1 MNETAAKIV
10 SEVTEMRE
18 ESVKYFLCDDGSYI
32 AATYAAPVHYNENGV
47 WKEIDNTLT
56 PSSKSG
62 ETVYSTKGGLNIT
75 VPSELGSGKRFTAT
89 NGGYTISFG
98 VKSIDNSLSAQAKV
112 VETDALPS
120 VVKMNS
126 TAEISDEK
134 VTALSMAQNAET
146 LTEKQKVEKF
156 NNEQMTVDKQS
167 GAVVY
172 KGFDQQ
178 SDLEYIVTSN
188 SLKENIVVYKPQDE
202 YVYSFDLDS
211 DGLIPV
217 EQANGSI
224 ILVESEA
231 SQEAVFTLDAPY
243 MYDANGAESY
253 DIELSIKENGD
264 EYVVTVEVDST
275 WLNNSER
282 EFPVVIDP
290 TWSAPNSKIQ
300 DIYVINGTFANSPR
314 SNSEIRAGRNLT
326 NIVRSYIKLT
336 LPSNLPIGYSLYNST
351 LVLRKQNYFKVSEDI
366 EVRAYDCK
374 DAAAWSTSSISWNN
388 QPFNNSNNGY
398 LNSNPELLSSVA
410 ASSGLSSYTFNIT
423 GAVQRWI
430 NGGNNNGIMLASSN
444 ESTKTQVDFYSTRAS
459 SSGSRPSFVMYYYD
473 PYVSEK
479 KWTPKCQL
487 SDSKTVHVRCSLPWT
502 VEISPD
508 SPWLSVTDLK
518 DKTFKLRA
526 AENTMASARSG
537 TATVKTSLNGVE
549 SVIGTIAVTQFGAEP
564 NIILS
569 TEQVDLKHTNQSK
582 TITVTSNSSWTVS
595 KDSDWI
601 DIENGEGT
609 GNASFEIN
617 TTENN
622 TSNTRIG
629 TITVQAGTVSKTI
642 TVTQFDGVSELF
654 NPINS
659 NDTSETRAST
669 EYNHPLAQ
677 WAMKLAYSAYMPLKG
692 RISDIAPGM
701 FMESGINPAQDEL
714 AACGFESNI
723 YNNGENDTVCHVIG
737 HRNISYDLS
746 NNIDGGNDDATLG
759 VYKNVSGSGFE
770 GCFISND
777 QSGLRSDDAMDSTG
791 MYCGGYSGA
800 FWNTLSLEGAN
811 NTDGGNNNGTLGI
824 LEGTG
829 KCEPTGV
836 FSGNDSSGLR
846 TDVSMDSI
854 GMSCVGSSEAFW
866 NTLSLEG
873 ANNTDCV
880 FKTNTNGGNNGYFG
894 VSKGTIARKSV
905 GAFVRNDSSCL
916 RTDDF
921 VDDIYID
928 SRQNS
933 GTFQN
938 TLNSDGENNADCM
951 RTLVVVDI
959 RGTSTNKDWITDV
972 GTQFTSVGINFET
985 GMNMVLNSLYHGT
998 GDTENCT
1005 ECNGDGCEFCEGYIP
1020 HNNISNPI
1028 FLVTGHSLGAAV
1040 ANLVASHLNSCTDTA
1055 HCSGTRTVQDVYAYT
1070 FATPKT
1076 VKNSTGNNDQN
1087 IFNILNNN
1095 DVVPLVPTNIMAL
1108 NWADNG
1114 WTRHGRD
1121 FHLSMPMYV
1130 QLPLLKSLDT
1140 AALGLGGHAMS
1151 TYSHW
1156 LETLPG
1162 KLNKN
1167 AEAITAADLDA
1178 ISDAREAAGLLPR
1191 LLRVKCPVDVTLK
1204 DSEGN
1209 IIAYESARENAVY
1222 PNITESEVV
1231 SWISN
1236 NNEKVFF
1243 LPFGC
1248 EDVTAEIEAYDYG
1261 TMNVALETIG
1271 AGDQLDSMTYS
1282 NVSLYPGKDFEIQI
1296 DENSVPSESQL
1307 MAVAEDGTQTEPSK
1321 NPYLKSAVPD
1331 TPYAGNNYITVV
1343 TDRSVTK
1350 VQFVHHDSRDTMTY
1364 TRDNVD
1370 VTLVDDGEVLTW
1382 RIHRN
1387 FPATVYDVGV
1397 KVGSYNWYYTER
1409 VFELKTS

>member
-1 MNETAAKIV
+1 MKRKKVFKRITAAALSLLFVFSIIPASALDSLSVEETTAKIV

-62 ETVYSTKGGLNIT
+62 ETVYSTKGGLNVT
-75 VPSELGSGKRFTAT
+75 VPSDLGSGKRFTAT

-126 TAEISDEK
+126 TADISDEK
-134 VTALSMAQNAET
+134 VTASSMAQKVET

-172 KGFDQQ
+172 KGFNQQ

-188 SLKENIVVYKPQDE
+188 SLKENIVVYKPQAE

-224 ILVESEA
+224 ILVESED

-264 EYVVTVEVDST
+264 EYVVTVEADST

-300 DIYVINGTFANSPR
+300 DVYVINGTFANSPR
-314 SNSEIRAGRNLT
+314 SNTEIRAGRNLT

-336 LPSNLPIGYSLYNST
+336 LPTNLPIGYSLYNST
-351 LVLRKQNYFKVSEDI
+351 LVLKKQNYFKVSKDI
-366 EVRAYDCK
+366 DIRAYDCK
-374 DAAAWSTSSISWNN
+374 DAASWSTSSISWNN
-388 QPFNNSNNGY
+388 QPFDNSNNGY
-398 LNSNPELLSSVA
+398 LNSDPELLSSVA
-410 ASSGLSSYTFNIT
+410 AKSDSEDYIFNIT
-423 GAVQRWI
+423 KAVSRWEK
-430 NGGNNNGIMLASSN
+430 GETNNGIMLASSD
-444 ESTKTQVDFYSTRAS
+444 ESAKTQVDFYSTRATAAET
-459 SSGSRPSFVMYYYD
+459 RPNFVMYYHD
-473 PYVSEK
+473 PYVSLK
-479 KWTPKCQL
+479 KWTPTCK
-487 SDSKTVHVRCSLPWT
+487 SSVSSTVHVLCRLPWT

-508 SPWLSVTDLK
+508 SPWLTVTDLK
-518 DKTFKLRA
+518 ASSFKLKA
-526 AENTMASARSG
+526 TENTLASERSG
-537 TATVKTSLNGVE
+537 TVTVKTSLGDVT
-549 SVIGTIAVTQFGAEP
+549 SVIGTITVTQFGAEP
-564 NIILS
+564 NIILD
-569 TEQVDLKHTNQSK
+569 TEHMDVKHTNQTK
-582 TITVTSNSSWTVS
+582 TISVVSNSSWTAS
-595 KDSDWI
+595 SNSDWI
-601 DIENGEGT
+601 EIENGNGIGNSTFSMTVQGNTKQENGT
-609 GNASFEIN
+609 ND
-617 TTENN
+617 
-622 TSNTRIG
+622 TRTG
-629 TITVQAGTVSKTI
+629 TVTVQAGTVSKTI
-642 TVTQFDGVSELF
+642 TVRQFDEASEYF

-659 NDTSETRAST
+659 EGIGVTRPST

-677 WAMKLAYSAYMPLKG
+677 WAMKLAYAAYKPLKG
-692 RISDIAPGM
+692 QFSDIAPGK
-701 FMESGINPAQDEL
+701 FMEPDIRSAQEEL
-714 AACGFESNI
+714 DDYGFESSI
-723 YNNGENDTVCHVIG
+723 YNDGDNDTVCHVIG
-737 HRNISYDLS
+737 HKQIYANI
-746 NNIDGGNDDATLG
+746 NNSTNGGND
-759 VYKNVSGSGFE
+759 
-770 GCFISND
+770 
-777 QSGLRSDDAMDSTG
+777 
-791 MYCGGYSGA
+791 
-800 FWNTLSLEGAN
+800 
-811 NTDGGNNNGTLGI
+811 NGTLGI
-824 LEGTG
+824 FEGTA
-829 KCEPTGV
+829 KCRFTGV
-836 FSGNDSSGLR
+836 IYGSNQSGLR
-846 TDVSMDSI
+846 TDVSMDST

-866 NTLSLEG
+866 NTLNSNG
-873 ANNTDCV
+873 ANNT
-880 FKTNTNGGNNGYFG
+880 
-894 VSKGTIARKSV
+894 
-905 GAFVRNDSSCL
+905 
-916 RTDDF
+916 
-921 VDDIYID
+921 
-928 SRQNS
+928 
-933 GTFQN
+933 
-938 TLNSDGENNADCM
+938 DCM

-959 RGTSTNKDWITDV
+959 RGSSTNKDWITDF
-972 GTQFTSVGINFET
+972 GTQLDPNWGSFGA
-985 GMNMVLNSLYHGT
+985 GMEMVLKSLYHGT

-1005 ECNGDGCEFCEGYIP
+1005 KCNGKSDGCEYCKGYIP
-1020 HNNISNPI
+1020 FNNISNPI

-1040 ANLVASHLNSCTDTA
+1040 ANLLAEHLNSCDNTN
-1055 HCSGTRTVQDVYAYT
+1055 HCPGSRTEKDIYSYT

-1076 VKNSTGNNDQN
+1076 VKNKQGSDSQN

-1095 DVVPLVPTNIMAL
+1095 DIVPLVPTNILAL

-1121 FHLSMPMYV
+1121 FRITMPMNV
-1130 QLPLLKSLDT
+1130 DLWWLKPFDT
-1140 AALGLGGHAMS
+1140 ALLGFGGHAMS
-1151 TYSHW
+1151 TYSRW
-1156 LETLPG
+1156 LESFPG
-1162 KLNKN
+1162 MLNKK
-1167 AEAITAADLDA
+1167 AEDITTADLESLTDN
-1178 ISDAREAAGLLPR
+1178 REAVGLLPR
-1191 LLRVKCPVDVTLK
+1191 LFKVKCPVDVTLK
-1204 DSEGN
+1204 DSAGN
-1209 IIAYESARENAVY
+1209 IVAYESARENAVY
-1222 PNITESEVV
+1222 PELAESGIA
-1231 SWISN
+1231 SWISKD
-1236 NNEKVFF
+1236 NEKVFF

-1271 AGDQLDSMTYS
+1271 AGDQLESMIYS

-1296 DENSVPSESQL
+1296 DENSVPNESRL

-1343 TDRSVTK
+1343 TDRNVTK

-1370 VTLVDDGEVLTW
+1370 VTLVDDGETLTW

-1409 VFELKTS
+1409 VFELTRA

>member
-1 MNETAAKIV
+1 MERKKVLRRITAAALSLLFVLGIIPASALDSLSVEETAAKIV

-62 ETVYSTKGGLNIT
+62 ETVYLTKGGLNVT

-89 NGGYTISFG
+89 NGGYTISFS

-126 TAEISDEK
+126 TADISDEK
-134 VTALSMAQNAET
+134 VTASSMAQKAET

-172 KGFDQQ
+172 KGFNQQ

-188 SLKENIVVYKPQDE
+188 SLKENIVVYKPQAE
-202 YVYSFDLDS
+202 YVYSFDLNS

-231 SQEAVFTLDAPY
+231 SREAVFTLDAPY

-300 DIYVINGTFANSPR
+300 DVYVINGTFANSPR
-314 SNSEIRAGRNLT
+314 SNTEIRAGRNLT

-336 LPSNLPIGYSLYNST
+336 LPTNLPIGYSLYNST
-351 LVLRKQNYFKVSEDI
+351 LVLKKQNYFKVSKDI
-366 EVRAYDCK
+366 DIRAYDCK
-374 DAAAWSTSSISWNN
+374 DAASWSTSSISWNN
-388 QPFNNSNNGY
+388 QPFDNSNNGY
-398 LNSNPELLSSVA
+398 LNSDPELLSSVA
-410 ASSGLSSYTFNIT
+410 AKSDSEDYIFNIT
-423 GAVQRWI
+423 KAVSRWEK
-430 NGGNNNGIMLASSN
+430 GEANNGIMLASSD
-444 ESTKTQVDFYSTRAS
+444 ESAKTQVDFYSTRATAAET
-459 SSGSRPSFVMYYYD
+459 RPNFVMYYHD
-473 PYVSEK
+473 PYVSLK
-479 KWTPKCQL
+479 KWTPTCK
-487 SDSKTVHVRCSLPWT
+487 SSVSSTVHVLCRLPWT

-508 SPWLSVTDLK
+508 SPWLTVTDLK
-518 DKTFKLRA
+518 AKSFKLKA
-526 AENTMASARSG
+526 DENTLASERSG
-537 TATVKTSLNGVE
+537 TVTVKTSLGDVT
-549 SVIGTIAVTQFGAEP
+549 SVIGTITVTQFGAEP
-564 NIILS
+564 NIILD
-569 TEQVDLKHTNQSK
+569 TEHMDVKHTNQTK
-582 TITVTSNSSWTVS
+582 TISVVSNSSWTAS
-595 KDSDWI
+595 SNSDWI
-601 DIENGEGT
+601 EIENGNGIGNSTFSMTVQGNTKQENGT
-609 GNASFEIN
+609 ND
-617 TTENN
+617 
-622 TSNTRIG
+622 TRTG
-629 TITVQAGTVSKTI
+629 TVTVQAGTVSKTI
-642 TVTQFDGVSELF
+642 TVRQFDEASEYF

-659 NDTSETRAST
+659 EGIGVTRPST

-677 WAMKLAYSAYMPLKG
+677 WAMKLAYAAYKPLKG
-692 RISDIAPGM
+692 QFSDIAPGK
-701 FMESGINPAQDEL
+701 FMEPDIRSAQEEL
-714 AACGFESNI
+714 DDYGFESSI
-723 YNNGENDTVCHVIG
+723 YNDGDNDTVCHVIG
-737 HRNISYDLS
+737 HKQIYANI
-746 NNIDGGNDDATLG
+746 NNSTNGGND
-759 VYKNVSGSGFE
+759 
-770 GCFISND
+770 
-777 QSGLRSDDAMDSTG
+777 
-791 MYCGGYSGA
+791 
-800 FWNTLSLEGAN
+800 
-811 NTDGGNNNGTLGI
+811 NGTLGI
-824 LEGTG
+824 FEGTA
-829 KCEPTGV
+829 KCRSTGV
-836 FSGNDSSGLR
+836 IYGTNQSGLR
-846 TDVSMDSI
+846 TDVSMDST

-866 NTLSLEG
+866 NTLNSNG
-873 ANNTDCV
+873 ANNT
-880 FKTNTNGGNNGYFG
+880 
-894 VSKGTIARKSV
+894 
-905 GAFVRNDSSCL
+905 
-916 RTDDF
+916 
-921 VDDIYID
+921 
-928 SRQNS
+928 
-933 GTFQN
+933 
-938 TLNSDGENNADCM
+938 DCM

-959 RGTSTNKDWITDV
+959 RGSSTNKDWITDF
-972 GTQFTSVGINFET
+972 GTQLDPNWGSFGA
-985 GMNMVLNSLYHGT
+985 GMEMVLKSLYHGT

-1005 ECNGDGCEFCEGYIP
+1005 KCNGKSDGCEYCKGYIP
-1020 HNNISNPI
+1020 FNNISNPI

-1040 ANLVASHLNSCTDTA
+1040 ANLVAEHLNSCKDTN
-1055 HCSGTRTVQDVYAYT
+1055 HCPGSRTEKDIYSYT

-1076 VKNSTGNNDQN
+1076 VKNKQGSDSQN

-1095 DVVPLVPTNIMAL
+1095 DIVPLVPTNILAL

-1121 FHLSMPMYV
+1121 FRITMPMNV
-1130 QLPLLKSLDT
+1130 DLWWLKPFDT
-1140 AALGLGGHAMS
+1140 ALLGFGGHAMS
-1151 TYSHW
+1151 TYSRW
-1156 LETLPG
+1156 LESLPG
-1162 KLNKN
+1162 MLNKK
-1167 AEAITAADLDA
+1167 AEDITTADLESLTDN
-1178 ISDAREAAGLLPR
+1178 REAVGLLPR
-1191 LLRVKCPVDVTLK
+1191 LFKVKCPVDVTLK
-1204 DSEGN
+1204 DSAGN
-1209 IIAYESARENAVY
+1209 IVAYESARENAVY
-1222 PNITESEVV
+1222 PEIAESGIA
-1231 SWISN
+1231 SWISKD
-1236 NNEKVFF
+1236 NEKVFF

-1271 AGDQLDSMTYS
+1271 AGDQLESMTYS

-1321 NPYLKSAVPD
+1321 NSYLKSAVPD

-1370 VTLVDDGEVLTW
+1370 VTLVDDGETLTW

-1409 VFELKTS
+1409 VFELTRA

>member
-1 MNETAAKIV
+1 MKRKKVFKRITAAALSLLFVFSIIPASALDSLSVEETTAKIV

-62 ETVYSTKGGLNIT
+62 ETVYSTKGGLNVT

-126 TAEISDEK
+126 TADISDEK
-134 VTALSMAQNAET
+134 VTASSMAQKVET

-172 KGFDQQ
+172 KGFNQQ

-188 SLKENIVVYKPQDE
+188 SLKENIVVYKPQAE

-264 EYVVTVEVDST
+264 EYVVTVEADST

-300 DIYVINGTFANSPR
+300 DVYVINGTFANSPR
-314 SNSEIRAGRNLT
+314 SNTEIRAGRNLT
-326 NIVRSYIKLT
+326 NTVRSYIKLT
-336 LPSNLPIGYSLYNST
+336 LPTNLPIGYSLYYST
-351 LVLRKQNYFKVSEDI
+351 LVLKKQNYFKVSKDI
-366 EVRAYDCK
+366 DIQAYDCK
-374 DAAAWSTSSISWNN
+374 DAASWSTSSISWNN
-388 QPFNNSNNGY
+388 QPFDNSNNGY
-398 LNSNPELLSSVA
+398 LSSKPELLSSVA
-410 ASSGLSSYTFNIT
+410 AKSDMDSYSFDIT
-423 GAVQRWI
+423 KAVSRWEK
-430 NGGNNNGIMLASSN
+430 GETNNGIMLASSD
-444 ESTKTQVDFYSTRAS
+444 ESTKTQVDFYSTRATATET
-459 SSGSRPSFVMYYYD
+459 RPNFVMYYHD
-473 PYVSEK
+473 PYVSLK
-479 KWTPKCQL
+479 KWTPTCK
-487 SDSKTVHVRCSLPWT
+487 SSVSSTVNILCRLPWT
-502 VEISPD
+502 VEITPD
-508 SPWLSVTDLK
+508 SPWLTVTDLK
-518 DKTFKLRA
+518 AKSFKLKA
-526 AENTMASARSG
+526 DENTLASERVG
-537 TATVKTSLNGVE
+537 TATVKTSLGEVT
-549 SVIGTIAVTQFGAEP
+549 SVIGTITVTQLGAEP
-564 NIILS
+564 SVVLD
-569 TEQVDLKHTNQSK
+569 TEPLKVDHTKQTK
-582 TITVTSNSSWTVS
+582 TVTVTSNSSWS
-595 KDSDWI
+595 ASADSDWI
-601 DIENGEGT
+601 EIENGNGI
-609 GNASFEIN
+609 GNSTFKVKVQEIPKNDDN
-617 TTENN
+617 TTN
-622 TSNTRIG
+622 SRIG
-629 TITVQAGTVSKTI
+629 TVTVQAGTISKTI
-642 TVTQFDGVSELF
+642 TVTQLDEVSEFF
-654 NPINS
+654 NPIKS
-659 NDTSETRAST
+659 DGTCETRPST
-669 EYNHPLAQ
+669 EYNHPLAL
-677 WAMKLAYSAYMPLKG
+677 WAMNLAYSAYMPLTG
-692 RISDIAPGM
+692 DFSGLAPGL
-701 FMESGINPAQDEL
+701 FMEDNIVSATDLLDQYGIKSVAFNTDK
-714 AACGFESNI
+714 
-723 YNNGENDTVCHVIG
+723 NDTVCHIIG
-737 HRNISYDLS
+737 HKQIYADINY
-746 NNIDGGNDDATLG
+746 NT
-759 VYKNVSGSGFE
+759 SGDT
-770 GCFISND
+770 N
-777 QSGLRSDDAMDSTG
+777 
-791 MYCGGYSGA
+791 
-800 FWNTLSLEGAN
+800 
-811 NTDGGNNNGTLGI
+811 GGNNNGYLGI

-829 KCEPTGV
+829 RCKPIGV
-836 FSGNDSSGLR
+836 FSGSNQSG
-846 TDVSMDSI
+846 
-854 GMSCVGSSEAFW
+854 
-866 NTLSLEG
+866 
-873 ANNTDCV
+873 
-880 FKTNTNGGNNGYFG
+880 
-894 VSKGTIARKSV
+894 
-905 GAFVRNDSSCL
+905 L

-921 VDDIYID
+921 VGTVGPNCTG
-928 SRQNS
+928 NS
-933 GTFQN
+933 EIIGN
-938 TLNSDGENNADCM
+938 TLNSNNTDCM
-951 RTLVVVDI
+951 RTLVVIDI
-959 RGTSTNKDWITDV
+959 RGSSTTNDWWTDI
-972 GTQFTSVGINFET
+972 GTQLNPKWGSFGA
-985 GMNMVLNSLYHGT
+985 GMEMVLKSLYHGT

-1005 ECNGDGCEFCEGYIP
+1005 KCNGKSDDCEYCKGYIP
-1020 HNNISNPI
+1020 FNNISNPI

-1040 ANLVASHLNSCTDTA
+1040 ANLVAEHLNSCDNTN
-1055 HCSGTRTVQDVYAYT
+1055 HCPGSRKIEDIYAYT

-1076 VKNSTGNNDQN
+1076 ENDITKYDVTKNQN

-1095 DVVPLVPTNIMAL
+1095 DIVTFVPTNFSKP
-1108 NWADNG
+1108 NWSDNG
-1114 WTRHGRD
+1114 WTRYGRD
-1121 FHLSMPMYV
+1121 FRITMPLY
-1130 QLPLLKSLDT
+1130 LNSRFLKMSGTDVFG
-1140 AALGLGGHAMS
+1140 AGGHAMS

-1156 LETLPG
+1156 LENLPG
-1162 KLNKN
+1162 MLNKK
-1167 AEAITAADLDA
+1167 AEDITAEDLKS
-1178 ISDAREAAGLLPR
+1178 ISDDRDAVGLLPR
-1191 LLRVKCPVDVTLK
+1191 LFKVKCPVDVTLK
-1204 DSEGN
+1204 DSAGN
-1209 IIAYESARENAVY
+1209 IVAYESARENAVY
-1222 PNITESEVV
+1222 PEIAESGITSYISED
-1231 SWISN
+1231 
-1236 NNEKVFF
+1236 NEKVFF

-1271 AGDQLDSMTYS
+1271 AGDQLESMTYS

-1296 DENSVPSESQL
+1296 DENSVPNESRL
-1307 MAVAEDGTQTEPSK
+1307 MVVAEDGTQTEPLK

-1370 VTLVDDGEVLTW
+1370 VTLVDDGETLTW

-1409 VFELKTS
+1409 VFELTRA

>member
-1 MNETAAKIV
+1 MKKKKVCKMITAAALSLLFVFSIIPASALDSLSVEETAAKIV

-62 ETVYSTKGGLNIT
+62 ETVYSTKGGLNVT
-75 VPSELGSGKRFTAT
+75 VPSDLGSGKRFTAT

-134 VTALSMAQNAET
+134 VTASSMAQKAET

-217 EQANGSI
+217 EQPNGSI

-264 EYVVTVEVDST
+264 EYVVTVEADST

-300 DIYVINGTFANSPR
+300 DVYVINGTFANSPR
-314 SNSEIRAGRNLT
+314 SNTEIRAGRNLT

-336 LPSNLPIGYSLYNST
+336 LPTNLPIGYSLYNST
-351 LVLRKQNYFKVSEDI
+351 LVLKKQNYFKVSKDI
-366 EVRAYDCK
+366 DIRAYDCK
-374 DAAAWSTSSISWNN
+374 DAASWSTSSISWNN
-388 QPFNNSNNGY
+388 QPFDNSNNGY
-398 LNSNPELLSSVA
+398 LNSDPELLSSVA
-410 ASSGLSSYTFNIT
+410 AKSDSEDYIFNIT
-423 GAVQRWI
+423 KAVSRWEK
-430 NGGNNNGIMLASSN
+430 GETNNGIMLASSD
-444 ESTKTQVDFYSTRAS
+444 ESAKTQVDFYSTRATATET
-459 SSGSRPSFVMYYYD
+459 RPNFVMYYHD
-473 PYVSEK
+473 PYVSLK
-479 KWTPKCQL
+479 KWTPTCK
-487 SDSKTVHVRCSLPWT
+487 SSVSSTVNILCRLPWT
-502 VEISPD
+502 VEITPD
-508 SPWLSVTDLK
+508 SPWLTVTDLK
-518 DKTFKLRA
+518 AKSFKLKA
-526 AENTMASARSG
+526 DENTLASERSG
-537 TATVKTSLNGVE
+537 TVTVKTSLGNVT
-549 SVIGTIAVTQFGAEP
+549 SVIGTITVTQLGAEP
-564 NIILS
+564 SVVLDTEHLRVNH
-569 TEQVDLKHTNQSK
+569 TEQTK
-582 TITVTSNSSWTVS
+582 TITVTSNSSWSAST
-595 KDSDWI
+595 DSDWI
-601 DIENGEGT
+601 EIENGNGI
-609 GNASFEIN
+609 GNSTFSIKTKNNAIREDEIN
-617 TTENN
+617 NSRT
-622 TSNTRIG
+622 G
-629 TITVQAGTVSKTI
+629 TVIVQAGTVSKII
-642 TVTQFDGVSELF
+642 TVTQYDEASDFF
-654 NPINS
+654 NKINS
-659 NDTSETRAST
+659 DGINETRPST
-669 EYNHPLAQ
+669 EYYHPLAQ
-677 WAMKLAYSAYMPLKG
+677 WAMKLAYAAYKPLKG
-692 RISDIAPGM
+692 QFSDIAPGK
-701 FMESGINPAQDEL
+701 FMEPGIREAQDEL
-714 AACGFESNI
+714 DNYGFKSSI
-723 YNNGENDTVCHVIG
+723 YNDGDNDTVCHVIG
-737 HRNISYDLS
+737 HKQIYANI
-746 NNIDGGNDDATLG
+746 NNSTNGGND
-759 VYKNVSGSGFE
+759 
-770 GCFISND
+770 
-777 QSGLRSDDAMDSTG
+777 
-791 MYCGGYSGA
+791 
-800 FWNTLSLEGAN
+800 
-811 NTDGGNNNGTLGI
+811 NGTLGI
-824 LEGTG
+824 FEGTA
-829 KCEPTGV
+829 KCRSTGV
-836 FSGNDSSGLR
+836 IYGTNQSGLR
-846 TDVSMDSI
+846 TDVSMDST

-866 NTLSLEG
+866 NTLNSNG
-873 ANNTDCV
+873 ANNT
-880 FKTNTNGGNNGYFG
+880 
-894 VSKGTIARKSV
+894 
-905 GAFVRNDSSCL
+905 
-916 RTDDF
+916 
-921 VDDIYID
+921 
-928 SRQNS
+928 
-933 GTFQN
+933 
-938 TLNSDGENNADCM
+938 DCM

-959 RGTSTNKDWITDV
+959 RGSSTNKDWITDF
-972 GTQFTSVGINFET
+972 GTQLDPNWGSFGA
-985 GMNMVLNSLYHGT
+985 GMEMVLKSLYHGT

-1005 ECNGDGCEFCEGYIP
+1005 KCNGKSDGCEYCKGYIP
-1020 HNNISNPI
+1020 FNNISNPI

-1040 ANLVASHLNSCTDTA
+1040 ANLVAEHLNSCKDTN
-1055 HCSGTRTVQDVYAYT
+1055 HCPGSRTEKDIYSYT

-1076 VKNSTGNNDQN
+1076 VKNKQGSDSQN

-1095 DVVPLVPTNIMAL
+1095 DIVPLVPTNILAL

-1121 FHLSMPMYV
+1121 FRITMPMNV
-1130 QLPLLKSLDT
+1130 DLWWLKPFDT
-1140 AALGLGGHAMS
+1140 ALLGFGGHAMS
-1151 TYSHW
+1151 TYSRW
-1156 LETLPG
+1156 LESLPG
-1162 KLNKN
+1162 MLNKK
-1167 AEAITAADLDA
+1167 AEDITTADLESLTDN
-1178 ISDAREAAGLLPR
+1178 REAVGLLPR
-1191 LLRVKCPVDVTLK
+1191 LFKVKCPVDVTLK
-1204 DSEGN
+1204 DSAGN
-1209 IIAYESARENAVY
+1209 IVAYESARENAVY
-1222 PNITESEVV
+1222 PEIAESGIA
-1231 SWISN
+1231 SWISKD
-1236 NNEKVFF
+1236 NEKVFF

-1271 AGDQLDSMTYS
+1271 AGDQLESMTYS

-1370 VTLVDDGEVLTW
+1370 VTLVDDGETLTW

-1409 VFELKTS
+1409 VFELTRA

>member
-1 MNETAAKIV
+1 MFKRITAAALSLLFVFSIIPASALDSLSVEETTAKIV

-56 PSSKSG
+56 LSSKSG
-62 ETVYSTKGGLNIT
+62 ETVYSTKGGLNVT
-75 VPSELGSGKRFTAT
+75 VPSDLGSGKRFTAT

-134 VTALSMAQNAET
+134 VTASSMAQKAET

-172 KGFDQQ
+172 KGFNQQ

-188 SLKENIVVYKPQDE
+188 SLKENIVVYKPQAE

-264 EYVVTVEVDST
+264 EYVVTVEADST

-300 DIYVINGTFANSPR
+300 DVYVINGTFANSPR
-314 SNSEIRAGRNLT
+314 SNTEIRAGRNLT

-336 LPSNLPIGYSLYNST
+336 LPTNLPIGYSLYNST
-351 LVLRKQNYFKVSEDI
+351 LVLKKQNYFKVSKDI
-366 EVRAYDCK
+366 DIRAYDCK
-374 DAAAWSTSSISWNN
+374 NAASWSTSSISWNN
-388 QPFNNSNNGY
+388 QPFDNSNNGY
-398 LNSNPELLSSVA
+398 LNSDPELLSSVA
-410 ASSGLSSYTFNIT
+410 AKSDSEDYIFNIT
-423 GAVQRWI
+423 KAVSRWEK
-430 NGGNNNGIMLASSN
+430 GETNNGIMLASSD
-444 ESTKTQVDFYSTRAS
+444 ESTKTQVDFYSTRATATET
-459 SSGSRPSFVMYYYD
+459 RPNFVMYYHD
-473 PYVSEK
+473 PYVSLK
-479 KWTPKCQL
+479 KWTPTCK
-487 SDSKTVHVRCSLPWT
+487 SSVSSIVHVLCRLPWT
-502 VEISPD
+502 VEISPN
-508 SPWLSVTDLK
+508 SPWLTVTDLK
-518 DKTFKLRA
+518 VSSFKLKA
-526 AENTMASARSG
+526 DENTLASERVG
-537 TATVKTSLNGVE
+537 TVTVKTSLGNVT
-549 SVIGTIAVTQFGAEP
+549 SVIGTIAVTQLGAEP
-564 NIILS
+564 SVVLD
-569 TEQVDLKHTNQSK
+569 TEHLKVDHTKQTK
-582 TITVTSNSSWTVS
+582 TITVTSNSSWSAST
-595 KDSDWI
+595 DSNWI
-601 DIENGEGT
+601 EIENGNGI
-609 GNASFEIN
+609 GNSTFKVEVQKIPKNDDN
-617 TTENN
+617 TTN
-622 TSNTRIG
+622 SRIG
-629 TITVQAGTVSKTI
+629 TVTVQAGTISKTI
-642 TVTQFDGVSELF
+642 TVTQLDEVSEFF
-654 NPINS
+654 NPIKS
-659 NDTSETRAST
+659 DGSCETRPST
-669 EYNHPLAQ
+669 EYNHPLAL
-677 WAMKLAYSAYMPLKG
+677 WAMNLAYSAYMPLTG
-692 RISDIAPGM
+692 DFSGLAPGL
-701 FMESGINPAQDEL
+701 FMEDNIVSATDLLDQYGIKSVAFNTDK
-714 AACGFESNI
+714 
-723 YNNGENDTVCHVIG
+723 NDTVCHIIG
-737 HRNISYDLS
+737 HKQIYADINY
-746 NNIDGGNDDATLG
+746 NT
-759 VYKNVSGSGFE
+759 SGDT
-770 GCFISND
+770 N
-777 QSGLRSDDAMDSTG
+777 
-791 MYCGGYSGA
+791 
-800 FWNTLSLEGAN
+800 
-811 NTDGGNNNGTLGI
+811 GGNNGYLGI

-829 KCEPTGV
+829 RCKPIGV
-836 FSGNDSSGLR
+836 FSGSNQSG
-846 TDVSMDSI
+846 
-854 GMSCVGSSEAFW
+854 
-866 NTLSLEG
+866 
-873 ANNTDCV
+873 
-880 FKTNTNGGNNGYFG
+880 
-894 VSKGTIARKSV
+894 
-905 GAFVRNDSSCL
+905 L

-921 VDDIYID
+921 VGTVGPNCTG
-928 SRQNS
+928 NS
-933 GTFQN
+933 EIIGN
-938 TLNSDGENNADCM
+938 TLNSNNTDCM
-951 RTLVVVDI
+951 RTLVVIDI
-959 RGTSTNKDWITDV
+959 RGSSTTNDWWTDI
-972 GTQFTSVGINFET
+972 GTQLNPKWGSFGA
-985 GMNMVLNSLYHGT
+985 GMEMVLKSLYHGT

-1005 ECNGDGCEFCEGYIP
+1005 KCNGGGCVYCKGYISY
-1020 HNNISNPI
+1020 NNISNPI

-1040 ANLVASHLNSCTDTA
+1040 ANLVAEHLNSCKDTN
-1055 HCSGTRTVQDVYAYT
+1055 HCPGSRTEKDIYAYT

-1076 VKNSTGNNDQN
+1076 ENDITKYDNKKNQN

-1095 DVVPLVPTNIMAL
+1095 DIVTFVPTNFSKP
-1108 NWADNG
+1108 NWSDNG
-1114 WTRHGRD
+1114 WTRYGRD
-1121 FHLSMPMYV
+1121 FRITMPLY
-1130 QLPLLKSLDT
+1130 LNSRFLKMSGTDVFG
-1140 AALGLGGHAMS
+1140 AGGHAMS
-1151 TYSHW
+1151 TYRHW
-1156 LETLPG
+1156 LEILPG
-1162 KLNKN
+1162 MLNKK
-1167 AEAITAADLDA
+1167 AEDITTEDLKS
-1178 ISDAREAAGLLPR
+1178 ISDDRDAVGLLPR
-1191 LLRVKCPVDVTLK
+1191 LFKVKCPVDVTLK
-1204 DSEGN
+1204 DSDGN
-1209 IIAYESARENAVY
+1209 IVAYESARENAVY
-1222 PNITESEVV
+1222 PEITERGITSYISED
-1231 SWISN
+1231 
-1236 NNEKVFF
+1236 NEKVFF

-1271 AGDQLDSMTYS
+1271 AGDQLESMTYS

-1296 DENSVPSESQL
+1296 DENSVPNESRL

-1370 VTLVDDGEVLTW
+1370 VTLVDDGETLTW

-1409 VFELKTS
+1409 VFELTRA

>member
-1 MNETAAKIV
+1 MKKKKVCKMITAAALSLLFVFSIIPASALDSLSVEETAAKIV
-10 SEVTEMRE
+10 GEVTEMRE

-62 ETVYSTKGGLNIT
+62 ETVYSTKGGLNVT
-75 VPSELGSGKRFTAT
+75 VPSDLGSGKRFTAT
-89 NGGYTISFG
+89 NGSYTISFG

-126 TAEISDEK
+126 TAEISNEK
-134 VTALSMAQNAET
+134 VTASSMAQKAET

-172 KGFDQQ
+172 KGFDRQ

-188 SLKENIVVYKPQDE
+188 SLKENIVVYKPQAE

-224 ILVESEA
+224 ILVESED

-243 MYDANGAESY
+243 MYDANGVESY

-264 EYVVTVEVDST
+264 EYVVTVEADST

-300 DIYVINGTFANSPR
+300 DVYVINGTFANSPR
-314 SNSEIRAGRNLT
+314 SNTEIRAGRNLT

-336 LPSNLPIGYSLYNST
+336 LPTNLPIGYSLYNST
-351 LVLRKQNYFKVSEDI
+351 LVLKKQNYFKVSKDI
-366 EVRAYDCK
+366 DIRAYDCK
-374 DAAAWSTSSISWNN
+374 NVASWSTSSISWNN
-388 QPFNNSNNGY
+388 QPFDNSNNGY
-398 LNSNPELLSSVA
+398 LNSDPELLSSVA
-410 ASSGLSSYTFNIT
+410 AKSDMDSYSFDIT
-423 GAVQRWI
+423 KAVSRWEK
-430 NGGNNNGIMLASSN
+430 GETNNGIMLASSD
-444 ESTKTQVDFYSTRAS
+444 ESTKTQVDFYSTRATAAET
-459 SSGSRPSFVMYYYD
+459 RPNFVMYYHD
-473 PYVSEK
+473 PYVSLK
-479 KWTPKCQL
+479 KWTPTCK
-487 SDSKTVHVRCSLPWT
+487 SSVSSTVNILCRLPWT
-502 VEISPD
+502 VEITPD
-508 SPWLSVTDLK
+508 SPWLTVTDLK
-518 DKTFKLRA
+518 AKSFKLKA
-526 AENTMASARSG
+526 AENTLASERSG
-537 TATVKTSLNGVE
+537 TVTVKTSLGDVT
-549 SVIGTIAVTQFGAEP
+549 SVIGTITVTQFGAEP
-564 NIILS
+564 NIILD
-569 TEQVDLKHTNQSK
+569 TEHMDVKHTNQTK
-582 TITVTSNSSWTVS
+582 TISVVSNSSWTAS
-595 KDSDWI
+595 SNSDWI
-601 DIENGEGT
+601 EIENGNGIGNSTFSMTVQGNTKQENGT
-609 GNASFEIN
+609 ND
-617 TTENN
+617 
-622 TSNTRIG
+622 TRTG
-629 TITVQAGTVSKTI
+629 TVTVQAGTVSKTI
-642 TVTQFDGVSELF
+642 TVRQFDEASEYF

-659 NDTSETRAST
+659 EGIGVTRPST

-677 WAMKLAYSAYMPLKG
+677 WAMKLAYAAYKPLKG
-692 RISDIAPGM
+692 QFSDIAPGK
-701 FMESGINPAQDEL
+701 FMEPDIRSAQEEL
-714 AACGFESNI
+714 DDYGFESSI
-723 YNNGENDTVCHVIG
+723 YNDGDNDTVCHVIG
-737 HRNISYDLS
+737 HKQIYANI
-746 NNIDGGNDDATLG
+746 NNSTNGGND
-759 VYKNVSGSGFE
+759 
-770 GCFISND
+770 
-777 QSGLRSDDAMDSTG
+777 
-791 MYCGGYSGA
+791 
-800 FWNTLSLEGAN
+800 
-811 NTDGGNNNGTLGI
+811 NGTLGI
-824 LEGTG
+824 FEGTA
-829 KCEPTGV
+829 KCRSTGV
-836 FSGNDSSGLR
+836 IYGTNQSGLR
-846 TDVSMDSI
+846 TDVSMDST

-866 NTLSLEG
+866 NTLNSNG
-873 ANNTDCV
+873 ANNT
-880 FKTNTNGGNNGYFG
+880 
-894 VSKGTIARKSV
+894 
-905 GAFVRNDSSCL
+905 
-916 RTDDF
+916 
-921 VDDIYID
+921 
-928 SRQNS
+928 
-933 GTFQN
+933 
-938 TLNSDGENNADCM
+938 DCM

-959 RGTSTNKDWITDV
+959 RGSSTNKDWITDF
-972 GTQFTSVGINFET
+972 GTQLDPNWGSFGA
-985 GMNMVLNSLYHGT
+985 GMEMVLKSLYHGT

-1005 ECNGDGCEFCEGYIP
+1005 KCNGKSDGCEYCKGYIP
-1020 HNNISNPI
+1020 FNNISNPI

-1040 ANLVASHLNSCTDTA
+1040 ANLVAEHLNSCKDTN
-1055 HCSGTRTVQDVYAYT
+1055 HCPGSRTEKDIYSYT

-1076 VKNSTGNNDQN
+1076 VKNKQGSDSQN

-1095 DVVPLVPTNIMAL
+1095 DIVPLVPTNILAL

-1121 FHLSMPMYV
+1121 FRITMPMNV
-1130 QLPLLKSLDT
+1130 DLWWLKPFDT
-1140 AALGLGGHAMS
+1140 ALLGFGGHAMS
-1151 TYSHW
+1151 TYSRW
-1156 LETLPG
+1156 LESLPG
-1162 KLNKN
+1162 MLNKK
-1167 AEAITAADLDA
+1167 AEDITTADLESLTDN
-1178 ISDAREAAGLLPR
+1178 REAVGLLPR
-1191 LLRVKCPVDVTLK
+1191 LFKVKCPVDVTLK
-1204 DSEGN
+1204 DSAGN
-1209 IIAYESARENAVY
+1209 IVAYESARENAVY
-1222 PNITESEVV
+1222 PEIAESGIA
-1231 SWISN
+1231 SWISKD
-1236 NNEKVFF
+1236 NEKVFF

-1271 AGDQLDSMTYS
+1271 AGDQLESMTYS

-1296 DENSVPSESQL
+1296 DENSVPNESRL

-1370 VTLVDDGEVLTW
+1370 VTLVDDGETLTW

-1409 VFELKTS
+1409 VFELTRA

>member
-1 MNETAAKIV
+1 MKRKKVFKRITAAALSLLFVFSIIPASALDSLSVEETTAKIV

-62 ETVYSTKGGLNIT
+62 ETVYSTKGGLNVT

-89 NGGYTISFG
+89 NEGYTISFG

-126 TAEISDEK
+126 TAEISNEK
-134 VTALSMAQNAET
+134 VTASSMAQKAET

-172 KGFDQQ
+172 KGFNQQ

-188 SLKENIVVYKPQDE
+188 SLKENIVVYKPQAE

-264 EYVVTVEVDST
+264 EYVVTVEADST

-300 DIYVINGTFANSPR
+300 DVYVINGTFANSPR
-314 SNSEIRAGRNLT
+314 SNTEIRAGRNLT

-336 LPSNLPIGYSLYNST
+336 LPTNLPIGYSLYNST
-351 LVLRKQNYFKVSEDI
+351 LVLKKQNYFKVSKDI
-366 EVRAYDCK
+366 DVRAYDCK
-374 DAAAWSTSSISWNN
+374 DASSWSTSSISWNN
-388 QPFNNSNNGY
+388 QPFDNSNNGY
-398 LNSNPELLSSVA
+398 LHSNPELLSSVA
-410 ASSGLSSYTFNIT
+410 AKSDSEDYIFNIT
-423 GAVQRWI
+423 KAVSRWEK
-430 NGGNNNGIMLASSN
+430 GETNNGIMLASSD
-444 ESTKTQVDFYSTRAS
+444 ESTKTQVDFYSTRATATET
-459 SSGSRPSFVMYYYD
+459 RPNFVMYYHD
-473 PYVSEK
+473 PYVSLK
-479 KWTPKCQL
+479 KWTPTCK
-487 SDSKTVHVRCSLPWT
+487 SSVSSTVNILCRLPWT
-502 VEISPD
+502 VEITPD
-508 SPWLSVTDLK
+508 SPWLTVTDLK
-518 DKTFKLRA
+518 AKSFKLKA
-526 AENTMASARSG
+526 DENTLASERSG
-537 TATVKTSLNGVE
+537 TVTVKTSLGNVT
-549 SVIGTIAVTQFGAEP
+549 SVIGTIAVTQLGAEP
-564 NIILS
+564 SVVLD
-569 TEQVDLKHTNQSK
+569 TEHLKVDHTKQTK
-582 TITVTSNSSWTVS
+582 TITVTSNSSWSAST
-595 KDSDWI
+595 DSDWI
-601 DIENGEGT
+601 EIENGNGI
-609 GNASFEIN
+609 GNSTFKVEVQKIPKNDDN
-617 TTENN
+617 TTNSR
-622 TSNTRIG
+622 TG
-629 TITVQAGTVSKTI
+629 TVTVQAGTISKTI
-642 TVTQFDGVSELF
+642 TVTQLDKVSEFF
-654 NPINS
+654 NPIKS
-659 NDTSETRAST
+659 DGSCETRPST
-669 EYNHPLAQ
+669 EYNHPLAL
-677 WAMKLAYSAYMPLKG
+677 WAMNLAYSAYMPLTG
-692 RISDIAPGM
+692 DFSGLAPGL
-701 FMESGINPAQDEL
+701 FMEDNIVSATDLLDQYGIKSVAFNTDK
-714 AACGFESNI
+714 
-723 YNNGENDTVCHVIG
+723 NDTVCHIIG
-737 HRNISYDLS
+737 HKQIYADINY
-746 NNIDGGNDDATLG
+746 NT
-759 VYKNVSGSGFE
+759 SGDT
-770 GCFISND
+770 N
-777 QSGLRSDDAMDSTG
+777 
-791 MYCGGYSGA
+791 
-800 FWNTLSLEGAN
+800 
-811 NTDGGNNNGTLGI
+811 GGNNGYLGI

-829 KCEPTGV
+829 RCKPIGV
-836 FSGNDSSGLR
+836 FSGSNQSG
-846 TDVSMDSI
+846 
-854 GMSCVGSSEAFW
+854 
-866 NTLSLEG
+866 
-873 ANNTDCV
+873 
-880 FKTNTNGGNNGYFG
+880 
-894 VSKGTIARKSV
+894 
-905 GAFVRNDSSCL
+905 L

-921 VDDIYID
+921 VGTVGPNCTG
-928 SRQNS
+928 NS
-933 GTFQN
+933 EIIGN
-938 TLNSDGENNADCM
+938 TLNSNNTDCM
-951 RTLVVVDI
+951 RTLVVIDI
-959 RGTSTNKDWITDV
+959 RGSSTTNDWWTDI
-972 GTQFTSVGINFET
+972 GTQLNPKWGSFGA
-985 GMNMVLNSLYHGT
+985 GMEMVLKSLYHGT

-1005 ECNGDGCEFCEGYIP
+1005 KCNGGGCVYCKGYIP
-1020 HNNISNPI
+1020 YNNISNPI

-1040 ANLVASHLNSCTDTA
+1040 ANLVAEHLNSCKDTN
-1055 HCSGTRTVQDVYAYT
+1055 HCPGSRTEKDIYAYT

-1076 VKNSTGNNDQN
+1076 ENDITKYDNKKNQN

-1095 DVVPLVPTNIMAL
+1095 DIVTFVPTNFSKP
-1108 NWADNG
+1108 NWSDNG
-1114 WTRHGRD
+1114 WTRYGRD
-1121 FHLSMPMYV
+1121 FRITMPLY
-1130 QLPLLKSLDT
+1130 LNSRFLKMSGTDVFG
-1140 AALGLGGHAMS
+1140 AGGHAMS
-1151 TYSHW
+1151 TYRHW
-1156 LETLPG
+1156 LEILPG
-1162 KLNKN
+1162 MLNKK
-1167 AEAITAADLDA
+1167 AEDITTEDLKS
-1178 ISDAREAAGLLPR
+1178 ISDDRDAVGLLPR
-1191 LLRVKCPVDVTLK
+1191 LFKVKCPVDVTLK
-1204 DSEGN
+1204 DSDGN
-1209 IIAYESARENAVY
+1209 IVAYESARENAVY
-1222 PNITESEVV
+1222 PEITERGITSYISED
-1231 SWISN
+1231 
-1236 NNEKVFF
+1236 NEKVFF

-1271 AGDQLDSMTYS
+1271 AGDQLESMTYS

-1296 DENSVPSESQL
+1296 DENSVPNESRL

-1370 VTLVDDGEVLTW
+1370 VTLVDDGETLTW

-1409 VFELKTS
+1409 VFELTRA

>member
-1 MNETAAKIV
+1 MKKKKVCKMITAAALSLLFVFSIIPASALDSLSVEETAAKIV

-18 ESVKYFLCDDGSYI
+18 ESVKYFLCDDGSHI

-62 ETVYSTKGGLNIT
+62 ETVYSTKGGLNVT
-75 VPSELGSGKRFTAT
+75 VPSDLESGKRFTAT

-126 TAEISDEK
+126 TAEISNEK
-134 VTALSMAQNAET
+134 VTASSMAQKAET

-172 KGFDQQ
+172 KGFDRQ

-188 SLKENIVVYKPQDE
+188 SLKENIVVYKPQAE

-224 ILVESEA
+224 ILVESED

-264 EYVVTVEVDST
+264 EYVVTVEADST

-300 DIYVINGTFANSPR
+300 DVYVINGTFANSPR
-314 SNSEIRAGRNLT
+314 SNTEIRAGRNLT

-336 LPSNLPIGYSLYNST
+336 LPTNLPIGYSLYNST
-351 LVLRKQNYFKVSEDI
+351 LVLKKQNYFKVSKDI
-366 EVRAYDCK
+366 DIRAYDCK
-374 DAAAWSTSSISWNN
+374 NVASWSTSSISWNN
-388 QPFNNSNNGY
+388 QPFDNSNNGY
-398 LNSNPELLSSVA
+398 LNSDPELLSSVA
-410 ASSGLSSYTFNIT
+410 AKSDMDSYSFDIT
-423 GAVQRWI
+423 KAVSRWEK
-430 NGGNNNGIMLASSN
+430 GETNNGIMLASSD
-444 ESTKTQVDFYSTRAS
+444 ESTKTQVDFYSTRATAAET
-459 SSGSRPSFVMYYYD
+459 RPNFVMYYHD
-473 PYVSEK
+473 PYVSLK
-479 KWTPKCQL
+479 KWTPTCK
-487 SDSKTVHVRCSLPWT
+487 SSVSSTVNILCRLPWT
-502 VEISPD
+502 VEITPD
-508 SPWLSVTDLK
+508 SPWLTVTDLK
-518 DKTFKLRA
+518 AKSFKLKA
-526 AENTMASARSG
+526 AENTLASERSG
-537 TATVKTSLNGVE
+537 TVTVKTSLGDVT
-549 SVIGTIAVTQFGAEP
+549 SVIGTITVTQFGAEP
-564 NIILS
+564 NIILD
-569 TEQVDLKHTNQSK
+569 TEHMDVKHTNQTK
-582 TITVTSNSSWTVS
+582 TISVVSNSSWTAS
-595 KDSDWI
+595 SNSDWI
-601 DIENGEGT
+601 EIENGNGIGNSTFSMTVQGNTKQENGT
-609 GNASFEIN
+609 ND
-617 TTENN
+617 
-622 TSNTRIG
+622 TRTG
-629 TITVQAGTVSKTI
+629 TVTVQAGTVSKTI
-642 TVTQFDGVSELF
+642 TVRQFDEASEYF

-659 NDTSETRAST
+659 EGIGVTRPST

-677 WAMKLAYSAYMPLKG
+677 WAMKLAYAAYKPLKG
-692 RISDIAPGM
+692 QFSDIAPGK
-701 FMESGINPAQDEL
+701 FMEPDIRSAQEEL
-714 AACGFESNI
+714 DDYGFESSI
-723 YNNGENDTVCHVIG
+723 YNDGDNDTVCHVIG
-737 HRNISYDLS
+737 HKQIYANI
-746 NNIDGGNDDATLG
+746 NNSTNGGND
-759 VYKNVSGSGFE
+759 
-770 GCFISND
+770 
-777 QSGLRSDDAMDSTG
+777 
-791 MYCGGYSGA
+791 
-800 FWNTLSLEGAN
+800 
-811 NTDGGNNNGTLGI
+811 NGTLGI
-824 LEGTG
+824 FEGTA
-829 KCEPTGV
+829 KCRSTGV
-836 FSGNDSSGLR
+836 IYGTNQSGLR
-846 TDVSMDSI
+846 TDVSMDST

-866 NTLSLEG
+866 NTLNSNG
-873 ANNTDCV
+873 ANNT
-880 FKTNTNGGNNGYFG
+880 
-894 VSKGTIARKSV
+894 
-905 GAFVRNDSSCL
+905 
-916 RTDDF
+916 
-921 VDDIYID
+921 
-928 SRQNS
+928 
-933 GTFQN
+933 
-938 TLNSDGENNADCM
+938 DCM

-959 RGTSTNKDWITDV
+959 RGSSTNKDWITDF
-972 GTQFTSVGINFET
+972 GTQLDPNWGSFGA
-985 GMNMVLNSLYHGT
+985 GMEMVLKSLYHGT

-1005 ECNGDGCEFCEGYIP
+1005 KCNGKSDGCEYCKGYIP
-1020 HNNISNPI
+1020 FNNISNPI

-1040 ANLVASHLNSCTDTA
+1040 ANLVAEHLNSCKDTN
-1055 HCSGTRTVQDVYAYT
+1055 HCPGSRTEKDIYSYT

-1076 VKNSTGNNDQN
+1076 VKNKQGSDSQN

-1095 DVVPLVPTNIMAL
+1095 DIVPLVPTNILAL

-1121 FHLSMPMYV
+1121 FRITMPMNV
-1130 QLPLLKSLDT
+1130 DLWWLKPFDT
-1140 AALGLGGHAMS
+1140 ALLGFGGHAMS
-1151 TYSHW
+1151 TYSRW
-1156 LETLPG
+1156 LESLPG
-1162 KLNKN
+1162 MLNKK
-1167 AEAITAADLDA
+1167 AEDITTADLESLTDN
-1178 ISDAREAAGLLPR
+1178 REAVGLLPR
-1191 LLRVKCPVDVTLK
+1191 LFKVKCPVDVTLK
-1204 DSEGN
+1204 DSAGN
-1209 IIAYESARENAVY
+1209 IVAYESARENAVY
-1222 PNITESEVV
+1222 PEIAESGIA
-1231 SWISN
+1231 SWISKD
-1236 NNEKVFF
+1236 NEKVFF

-1271 AGDQLDSMTYS
+1271 AGDQLESMTYS

-1296 DENSVPSESQL
+1296 DENSVPNESRL

-1370 VTLVDDGEVLTW
+1370 VTLVDDGETLTW

-1409 VFELKTS
+1409 VFELTRA

>member
-1 MNETAAKIV
+1 MITAAALSLLFVFSIIPASALDSLSVEETAAKIV

-18 ESVKYFLCDDGSYI
+18 ESVKYFLCDDGSHI

-62 ETVYSTKGGLNIT
+62 ETVYSTKGGLNVT
-75 VPSELGSGKRFTAT
+75 VPSDLGSGKRFTAT

-126 TAEISDEK
+126 TAEISNEK
-134 VTALSMAQNAET
+134 VTASSMAQKAET

-172 KGFDQQ
+172 KGFDRQ

-188 SLKENIVVYKPQDE
+188 SLKENIVVYKPQAE

-224 ILVESEA
+224 ILVESED

-264 EYVVTVEVDST
+264 EYVVTVEADST

-300 DIYVINGTFANSPR
+300 DVYVINGTFANSPR
-314 SNSEIRAGRNLT
+314 SNTEIRAGRNLT

-336 LPSNLPIGYSLYNST
+336 LPTNLPIGYSLYNST
-351 LVLRKQNYFKVSEDI
+351 LVLKKQNYFKVSKDI
-366 EVRAYDCK
+366 DIRAYDCK
-374 DAAAWSTSSISWNN
+374 NVASWSTSSISWNN
-388 QPFNNSNNGY
+388 QPFDNSNNGY
-398 LNSNPELLSSVA
+398 LNSDPELLSSVA
-410 ASSGLSSYTFNIT
+410 AKSDMDSYSFDIT
-423 GAVQRWI
+423 KAVSRWEK
-430 NGGNNNGIMLASSN
+430 GETNNGIMLASSD
-444 ESTKTQVDFYSTRAS
+444 ESTKTQVDFYSTRATAAET
-459 SSGSRPSFVMYYYD
+459 RPNFVMYYHD
-473 PYVSEK
+473 PYVSLK
-479 KWTPKCQL
+479 KWTPTCK
-487 SDSKTVHVRCSLPWT
+487 SSVSSTVNILCRLPWT
-502 VEISPD
+502 VEITPD
-508 SPWLSVTDLK
+508 SPWLTVTDLK
-518 DKTFKLRA
+518 AKSFKLKA
-526 AENTMASARSG
+526 AENTLASERSG
-537 TATVKTSLNGVE
+537 TVTVKTSLGDVT
-549 SVIGTIAVTQFGAEP
+549 SVIGTITVTQFGAEP
-564 NIILS
+564 NIILD
-569 TEQVDLKHTNQSK
+569 TEHMDVKHTNQTK
-582 TITVTSNSSWTVS
+582 TISVVSNSSWTAS
-595 KDSDWI
+595 SNSDWI
-601 DIENGEGT
+601 EIENGNGIGNSTFSMTVQGNTKQENGT
-609 GNASFEIN
+609 ND
-617 TTENN
+617 
-622 TSNTRIG
+622 TRTG
-629 TITVQAGTVSKTI
+629 TVTVQAGTVSKTI
-642 TVTQFDGVSELF
+642 TVRQFDEASEYF

-659 NDTSETRAST
+659 EGIGVTRPST

-677 WAMKLAYSAYMPLKG
+677 WAMKLAYAAYKPLKG
-692 RISDIAPGM
+692 QFSDIAPGK
-701 FMESGINPAQDEL
+701 FMEPDIRSAQEEL
-714 AACGFESNI
+714 DDYGFESSI
-723 YNNGENDTVCHVIG
+723 YNDGDNDTVCHVIG
-737 HRNISYDLS
+737 HKQIYANI
-746 NNIDGGNDDATLG
+746 NNSTNGGND
-759 VYKNVSGSGFE
+759 
-770 GCFISND
+770 
-777 QSGLRSDDAMDSTG
+777 
-791 MYCGGYSGA
+791 
-800 FWNTLSLEGAN
+800 
-811 NTDGGNNNGTLGI
+811 NGTLGI
-824 LEGTG
+824 FEGTA
-829 KCEPTGV
+829 KCRSTGV
-836 FSGNDSSGLR
+836 IYGTNQSGLR
-846 TDVSMDSI
+846 TDVSMDST

-866 NTLSLEG
+866 NTLNSNG
-873 ANNTDCV
+873 ANNT
-880 FKTNTNGGNNGYFG
+880 
-894 VSKGTIARKSV
+894 
-905 GAFVRNDSSCL
+905 
-916 RTDDF
+916 
-921 VDDIYID
+921 
-928 SRQNS
+928 
-933 GTFQN
+933 
-938 TLNSDGENNADCM
+938 DCM

-959 RGTSTNKDWITDV
+959 RGSSTNKDWITDF
-972 GTQFTSVGINFET
+972 GTQLDPNWGSFGA
-985 GMNMVLNSLYHGT
+985 GMEMVLKSLYHGT

-1005 ECNGDGCEFCEGYIP
+1005 KCNGKSDGCEYCKGYIP
-1020 HNNISNPI
+1020 FNNISNPI

-1040 ANLVASHLNSCTDTA
+1040 ANLVAEHLNSCKDTN
-1055 HCSGTRTVQDVYAYT
+1055 HCPGSRTEKDIYSYT

-1076 VKNSTGNNDQN
+1076 VKNKQGSDSQN

-1095 DVVPLVPTNIMAL
+1095 DIVPLVPTNILAL

-1121 FHLSMPMYV
+1121 FRITMPLY
-1130 QLPLLKSLDT
+1130 LNSRFLKMSGTDVF
-1140 AALGLGGHAMS
+1140 GVGGHAMS
-1151 TYSHW
+1151 TYRHW
-1156 LETLPG
+1156 LEILPG
-1162 KLNKN
+1162 MLNKK
-1167 AEAITAADLDA
+1167 AEDITTEDLKS
-1178 ISDAREAAGLLPR
+1178 ISDDRDAVGLLPR
-1191 LLRVKCPVDVTLK
+1191 LFKVKCPVDVTLK
-1204 DSEGN
+1204 DSDGN
-1209 IIAYESARENAVY
+1209 IVAYESARENAVY
-1222 PNITESEVV
+1222 PEITERGITSYISED
-1231 SWISN
+1231 
-1236 NNEKVFF
+1236 NEKVFF

-1271 AGDQLDSMTYS
+1271 AGDQLESMTYS

-1296 DENSVPSESQL
+1296 DENSVPNESRL

-1370 VTLVDDGEVLTW
+1370 VTLVDDGETLTW

-1409 VFELKTS
+1409 VFELTRA

>member
-1 MNETAAKIV
+1 MKKKKVCKMITAAALSLLFVFSIIPASALDSLSVEETAAKIV

-18 ESVKYFLCDDGSYI
+18 ESVKYFLCDDGSHI

-62 ETVYSTKGGLNIT
+62 ETVYSTKGGLNVT
-75 VPSELGSGKRFTAT
+75 VPSDLGSGKRFTAT

-126 TAEISDEK
+126 TAEISNEK
-134 VTALSMAQNAET
+134 VTASSMAQKAET

-172 KGFDQQ
+172 KGFDRQ

-188 SLKENIVVYKPQDE
+188 SLKENIVVYKPQAE

-224 ILVESEA
+224 ILVESED

-264 EYVVTVEVDST
+264 EYVVTVEADST

-300 DIYVINGTFANSPR
+300 DVYVINGTFANSPR
-314 SNSEIRAGRNLT
+314 SNTEIRAGRNLT

-336 LPSNLPIGYSLYNST
+336 LPTNLPIGYSLYNST
-351 LVLRKQNYFKVSEDI
+351 LVLKKQNYFKVSKDI
-366 EVRAYDCK
+366 DIRAYDCK
-374 DAAAWSTSSISWNN
+374 NVASWSTSSISWNN
-388 QPFNNSNNGY
+388 QPFDNSNNGY
-398 LNSNPELLSSVA
+398 LNSDPELLSSVA
-410 ASSGLSSYTFNIT
+410 AKSDMDSYSFDIT
-423 GAVQRWI
+423 KAVSRWEK
-430 NGGNNNGIMLASSN
+430 GETNNGIMLASSD
-444 ESTKTQVDFYSTRAS
+444 ESTKTQVDFYSTRATAAET
-459 SSGSRPSFVMYYYD
+459 RPNFVMYYHD
-473 PYVSEK
+473 PYVSLK
-479 KWTPKCQL
+479 KWTPTCK
-487 SDSKTVHVRCSLPWT
+487 SSVSSTVNILCRLPWT
-502 VEISPD
+502 VEITPD
-508 SPWLSVTDLK
+508 SPWLTVTDLK
-518 DKTFKLRA
+518 AKSFKLKA
-526 AENTMASARSG
+526 AENTLASERSG
-537 TATVKTSLNGVE
+537 TVTVKTSLGDVT
-549 SVIGTIAVTQFGAEP
+549 SVIGTITVTQFGAEP
-564 NIILS
+564 NIILD
-569 TEQVDLKHTNQSK
+569 TEHMDVKHTNQTK
-582 TITVTSNSSWTVS
+582 TISVVSNSSWTAS
-595 KDSDWI
+595 SNSDWI
-601 DIENGEGT
+601 EIENGNGIGNSTFSMTVQGNTKQENGT
-609 GNASFEIN
+609 ND
-617 TTENN
+617 
-622 TSNTRIG
+622 TRTG
-629 TITVQAGTVSKTI
+629 TVTVQAGTVSKTI
-642 TVTQFDGVSELF
+642 TVRQFDEASEYF

-659 NDTSETRAST
+659 EGIGVTRPST

-677 WAMKLAYSAYMPLKG
+677 WAMKLAYAAYKPLKG
-692 RISDIAPGM
+692 QFSDIAPGK
-701 FMESGINPAQDEL
+701 FMEPDIRSAQEEL
-714 AACGFESNI
+714 DDYGFESSI
-723 YNNGENDTVCHVIG
+723 YNDGDNDTVCHVIG
-737 HRNISYDLS
+737 HKQIYANI
-746 NNIDGGNDDATLG
+746 NNSTNGGND
-759 VYKNVSGSGFE
+759 
-770 GCFISND
+770 
-777 QSGLRSDDAMDSTG
+777 
-791 MYCGGYSGA
+791 
-800 FWNTLSLEGAN
+800 
-811 NTDGGNNNGTLGI
+811 NGTLGI
-824 LEGTG
+824 FEGTA
-829 KCEPTGV
+829 KCRSTGV
-836 FSGNDSSGLR
+836 IYGTNQSGLR
-846 TDVSMDSI
+846 TDVSMDST

-866 NTLSLEG
+866 NTLNSNG
-873 ANNTDCV
+873 ANNT
-880 FKTNTNGGNNGYFG
+880 
-894 VSKGTIARKSV
+894 
-905 GAFVRNDSSCL
+905 
-916 RTDDF
+916 
-921 VDDIYID
+921 
-928 SRQNS
+928 
-933 GTFQN
+933 
-938 TLNSDGENNADCM
+938 DCM

-959 RGTSTNKDWITDV
+959 RGSSTNKDWITDF
-972 GTQFTSVGINFET
+972 GTQLDPNWGSFGA
-985 GMNMVLNSLYHGT
+985 GMEMVLKSLYHGT

-1005 ECNGDGCEFCEGYIP
+1005 KCNGKSDGCEYCKGYIP
-1020 HNNISNPI
+1020 FNNISNPI

-1040 ANLVASHLNSCTDTA
+1040 ANLVAEHLNSCKDTN
-1055 HCSGTRTVQDVYAYT
+1055 HCPGSRTEKDIYSYT

-1076 VKNSTGNNDQN
+1076 VKNKQGSDSQN

-1095 DVVPLVPTNIMAL
+1095 DIVPLVPTNILAL

-1121 FHLSMPMYV
+1121 FRITMPMKV
-1130 QLPLLKSLDT
+1130 DLWWLKPFDT
-1140 AALGLGGHAMS
+1140 ALLGFGGHAMS
-1151 TYSHW
+1151 TYSRW
-1156 LETLPG
+1156 LESLPG
-1162 KLNKN
+1162 MLNKK
-1167 AEAITAADLDA
+1167 AEDITTADLESLTDN
-1178 ISDAREAAGLLPR
+1178 REAVGLLPR
-1191 LLRVKCPVDVTLK
+1191 LFKVKCPVDVTLK
-1204 DSEGN
+1204 DSAGN
-1209 IIAYESARENAVY
+1209 IVAYESARENAVY
-1222 PNITESEVV
+1222 PEIAESGIA
-1231 SWISN
+1231 SWISKD
-1236 NNEKVFF
+1236 NEKVFF

-1271 AGDQLDSMTYS
+1271 AGDQLESMTYS

-1296 DENSVPSESQL
+1296 DENSVPNESRL

-1370 VTLVDDGEVLTW
+1370 VTLVDDGETLTW

-1409 VFELKTS
+1409 VFELTRA

>member
-1 MNETAAKIV
+1 MKRKKVFKRITAAALSLLFVFSIIPASALDSLSVEETAAKIV

-18 ESVKYFLCDDGSYI
+18 ESVKYFLCDDGSHI

-62 ETVYSTKGGLNIT
+62 ETVYSTKGGLNVT
-75 VPSELGSGKRFTAT
+75 VPSDLGSGKRFTAT

-126 TAEISDEK
+126 TAEISNEK
-134 VTALSMAQNAET
+134 VTASSMAQKAET

-172 KGFDQQ
+172 KGFDRQ

-188 SLKENIVVYKPQDE
+188 SLKENIVVYKPQAE

-224 ILVESEA
+224 ILVESED

-264 EYVVTVEVDST
+264 EYVVTVEADST

-300 DIYVINGTFANSPR
+300 DVYVINGTFANSPR
-314 SNSEIRAGRNLT
+314 SNTEIRAGRNLT

-336 LPSNLPIGYSLYNST
+336 LPTNLPIGYSLYNST
-351 LVLRKQNYFKVSEDI
+351 LVLKKQNYFKVSKDI
-366 EVRAYDCK
+366 DIRAYDCK
-374 DAAAWSTSSISWNN
+374 NVASWSTSSISWNN
-388 QPFNNSNNGY
+388 QPFDNSNNGY
-398 LNSNPELLSSVA
+398 LNSDPELLSSVA
-410 ASSGLSSYTFNIT
+410 AKSDMDSYSFDIT
-423 GAVQRWI
+423 KAVSRWEK
-430 NGGNNNGIMLASSN
+430 GETNNGIMLASSD
-444 ESTKTQVDFYSTRAS
+444 ESTKTQVDFYSTRATAAET
-459 SSGSRPSFVMYYYD
+459 RPNFVMYYHD
-473 PYVSEK
+473 PYVSLK
-479 KWTPKCQL
+479 KWTPTCK
-487 SDSKTVHVRCSLPWT
+487 SSVSSTVNILCRLPWT
-502 VEISPD
+502 VEITPD
-508 SPWLSVTDLK
+508 SPWLTVTDLK
-518 DKTFKLRA
+518 AKSFKLKA
-526 AENTMASARSG
+526 AENTLASERSG
-537 TATVKTSLNGVE
+537 TVTVKTSLGDVT
-549 SVIGTIAVTQFGAEP
+549 SVIGTITVTQFGAEP
-564 NIILS
+564 NIILD
-569 TEQVDLKHTNQSK
+569 TEHMDVKHTNQTK
-582 TITVTSNSSWTVS
+582 TISVVSNSSWTAS
-595 KDSDWI
+595 SNSDWI
-601 DIENGEGT
+601 EIENGNGIGNSTFSMTVQGNTKQENGT
-609 GNASFEIN
+609 ND
-617 TTENN
+617 
-622 TSNTRIG
+622 TRTG
-629 TITVQAGTVSKTI
+629 TVTVQAGTVSKTI
-642 TVTQFDGVSELF
+642 TVRQFDEASEYF

-659 NDTSETRAST
+659 EGIGVTRPST

-677 WAMKLAYSAYMPLKG
+677 WAMKLAYAAYKPLKG
-692 RISDIAPGM
+692 QFSDIAPGK
-701 FMESGINPAQDEL
+701 FMEPDIRSAQEEL
-714 AACGFESNI
+714 DDYGFESSI
-723 YNNGENDTVCHVIG
+723 YNDGDNDTVCHVIG
-737 HRNISYDLS
+737 HKQIYANI
-746 NNIDGGNDDATLG
+746 NNSTNGGND
-759 VYKNVSGSGFE
+759 
-770 GCFISND
+770 
-777 QSGLRSDDAMDSTG
+777 
-791 MYCGGYSGA
+791 
-800 FWNTLSLEGAN
+800 
-811 NTDGGNNNGTLGI
+811 NGTLGI
-824 LEGTG
+824 FEGTA
-829 KCEPTGV
+829 KCRSTGV
-836 FSGNDSSGLR
+836 IYGTNQSGLR
-846 TDVSMDSI
+846 TDVSMDST

-866 NTLSLEG
+866 NTLNSNG
-873 ANNTDCV
+873 ANNT
-880 FKTNTNGGNNGYFG
+880 
-894 VSKGTIARKSV
+894 
-905 GAFVRNDSSCL
+905 
-916 RTDDF
+916 
-921 VDDIYID
+921 
-928 SRQNS
+928 
-933 GTFQN
+933 
-938 TLNSDGENNADCM
+938 DCM

-959 RGTSTNKDWITDV
+959 RGSSTNKDWITDF
-972 GTQFTSVGINFET
+972 GTQLDPNWGSFGA
-985 GMNMVLNSLYHGT
+985 GMEMVLKSLYHGT

-1005 ECNGDGCEFCEGYIP
+1005 KCNGKSDGCEYCKGYIP
-1020 HNNISNPI
+1020 FNNISNPI

-1040 ANLVASHLNSCTDTA
+1040 ANLVAEHLNSCKDTN
-1055 HCSGTRTVQDVYAYT
+1055 HCPGSRTEKDIYSYT

-1076 VKNSTGNNDQN
+1076 VKNKQGSDSQN

-1095 DVVPLVPTNIMAL
+1095 DIVPLVPTNILAL

-1121 FHLSMPMYV
+1121 FRITMPMNV
-1130 QLPLLKSLDT
+1130 DLWWLKPFDT
-1140 AALGLGGHAMS
+1140 ALLGFGGHAMS
-1151 TYSHW
+1151 TYSRW
-1156 LETLPG
+1156 LESLPG
-1162 KLNKN
+1162 MLNKK
-1167 AEAITAADLDA
+1167 AEDITTADLESLTDN
-1178 ISDAREAAGLLPR
+1178 REAVGLLPR
-1191 LLRVKCPVDVTLK
+1191 LFKVKCPVDVTLK
-1204 DSEGN
+1204 DSAGN
-1209 IIAYESARENAVY
+1209 IVAYESARENAVY
-1222 PNITESEVV
+1222 PEIAESGIA
-1231 SWISN
+1231 SWISKD
-1236 NNEKVFF
+1236 NEKVFF

-1271 AGDQLDSMTYS
+1271 AGDQLESMTYS

-1296 DENSVPSESQL
+1296 DENSVPNESRL

-1370 VTLVDDGEVLTW
+1370 VTLVDDGETLTW

-1409 VFELKTS
+1409 VFELTRA

>member
-1 MNETAAKIV
+1 MKKKKVCKMITAAALSLLFVFSIIPASALDSLSVEETAAKIV

-18 ESVKYFLCDDGSYI
+18 ESVKYFLCDDGSHI

-62 ETVYSTKGGLNIT
+62 ETVYSTKGGLNVT
-75 VPSELGSGKRFTAT
+75 VPSDLGSGKRFTAT

-126 TAEISDEK
+126 TAEISNEK
-134 VTALSMAQNAET
+134 VTASSMAQKAET

-172 KGFDQQ
+172 KGFDRQ

-188 SLKENIVVYKPQDE
+188 SLKENIVVYKPQAE

-224 ILVESEA
+224 ILVESED

-264 EYVVTVEVDST
+264 EYVVTVEADST

-300 DIYVINGTFANSPR
+300 DVYVINGTFANSPR
-314 SNSEIRAGRNLT
+314 SNTEIRAGRNLT

-336 LPSNLPIGYSLYNST
+336 LPTNLPIGYSLYNST
-351 LVLRKQNYFKVSEDI
+351 LVLKKQNYFKVSKDI
-366 EVRAYDCK
+366 DIRAYDCK
-374 DAAAWSTSSISWNN
+374 NVASWSTSSISWNN
-388 QPFNNSNNGY
+388 QPFDNSNNGY
-398 LNSNPELLSSVA
+398 LNSDPELLSSVA
-410 ASSGLSSYTFNIT
+410 AKSDMDSYSFDIT
-423 GAVQRWI
+423 KAVSRWEK
-430 NGGNNNGIMLASSN
+430 GETNNGIMLASSD
-444 ESTKTQVDFYSTRAS
+444 ESTKTQVDFYSTRATAAET
-459 SSGSRPSFVMYYYD
+459 RPNFVMYYHD
-473 PYVSEK
+473 PYVSLK
-479 KWTPKCQL
+479 KWTPTCK
-487 SDSKTVHVRCSLPWT
+487 SSVSSTVNILCRLPWT
-502 VEISPD
+502 VEITPD
-508 SPWLSVTDLK
+508 SPWLTVTDLK
-518 DKTFKLRA
+518 AKSFKLKA
-526 AENTMASARSG
+526 AENTLASERSG
-537 TATVKTSLNGVE
+537 TVTVKTSLGDVT
-549 SVIGTIAVTQFGAEP
+549 SVIGTITVTQFGAEP
-564 NIILS
+564 NIILD
-569 TEQVDLKHTNQSK
+569 TEHMDVKHTNQTK
-582 TITVTSNSSWTVS
+582 TISVVSNSSWTAS
-595 KDSDWI
+595 SNSDWI
-601 DIENGEGT
+601 EIENGNGIGNSTFSMTVQGNTKQENGT
-609 GNASFEIN
+609 ND
-617 TTENN
+617 
-622 TSNTRIG
+622 TRTG
-629 TITVQAGTVSKTI
+629 TVTVQAGTVSKTI
-642 TVTQFDGVSELF
+642 TVRQFDEASEYF

-659 NDTSETRAST
+659 EGIGVTRPST

-677 WAMKLAYSAYMPLKG
+677 WAMKLAYAAYKPLKG
-692 RISDIAPGM
+692 QFSDIAPGK
-701 FMESGINPAQDEL
+701 FMEPDIRSAQEEL
-714 AACGFESNI
+714 DDYGFESSI
-723 YNNGENDTVCHVIG
+723 YNDGDNDTVCHVIG
-737 HRNISYDLS
+737 HKQIYANI
-746 NNIDGGNDDATLG
+746 NNSTNGGND
-759 VYKNVSGSGFE
+759 
-770 GCFISND
+770 
-777 QSGLRSDDAMDSTG
+777 
-791 MYCGGYSGA
+791 
-800 FWNTLSLEGAN
+800 
-811 NTDGGNNNGTLGI
+811 NGTLGI
-824 LEGTG
+824 FEGTA
-829 KCEPTGV
+829 KCRSTGV
-836 FSGNDSSGLR
+836 IYGTNQSGLR
-846 TDVSMDSI
+846 TDVSMDST

-866 NTLSLEG
+866 NTLNSNG
-873 ANNTDCV
+873 ANNT
-880 FKTNTNGGNNGYFG
+880 
-894 VSKGTIARKSV
+894 
-905 GAFVRNDSSCL
+905 
-916 RTDDF
+916 
-921 VDDIYID
+921 
-928 SRQNS
+928 
-933 GTFQN
+933 
-938 TLNSDGENNADCM
+938 DCM

-959 RGTSTNKDWITDV
+959 RGSSTNKDWITDF
-972 GTQFTSVGINFET
+972 GTQLDPNWGSFGA
-985 GMNMVLNSLYHGT
+985 GMEMVLKSLYHGT

-1005 ECNGDGCEFCEGYIP
+1005 KCNGKSDGCEYCKGYIP
-1020 HNNISNPI
+1020 FNNISNPI

-1040 ANLVASHLNSCTDTA
+1040 ANLVAEHLNSCKDTN
-1055 HCSGTRTVQDVYAYT
+1055 HCPGSRTEKDIYSYT

-1076 VKNSTGNNDQN
+1076 VKNKQGSDSQN

-1095 DVVPLVPTNIMAL
+1095 DIVPLVPTNILAL

-1121 FHLSMPMYV
+1121 FRITMPLY
-1130 QLPLLKSLDT
+1130 LNSRFLKMSGTDVF
-1140 AALGLGGHAMS
+1140 GVGGHAMS
-1151 TYSHW
+1151 TYRHW
-1156 LETLPG
+1156 LEILPG
-1162 KLNKN
+1162 MLNKK
-1167 AEAITAADLDA
+1167 AEDITTEDLKS
-1178 ISDAREAAGLLPR
+1178 ISDDRDAVGLLPR
-1191 LLRVKCPVDVTLK
+1191 LFKVKCPVDVTLK
-1204 DSEGN
+1204 DSDGN
-1209 IIAYESARENAVY
+1209 IVAYESARENAVY
-1222 PNITESEVV
+1222 PEITERGITSYISED
-1231 SWISN
+1231 
-1236 NNEKVFF
+1236 NEKVFF

-1271 AGDQLDSMTYS
+1271 AGDQLESMTYS

-1296 DENSVPSESQL
+1296 DENSVPNESRL

-1370 VTLVDDGEVLTW
+1370 VTLVDDGETLTW

-1409 VFELKTS
+1409 VFELTRA